1 MLPWPEFAYSRPFAS
16 NSFLPGTPLHRSPGN
31 ITTPFLIL
39 VYIGSVPVH
48 YLFINYPLKNRGH
61 KGVTM
66 SKNITAARRKEI
78 ESIITRWKLQREA
91 IHDGLEESLY
101 SDHALQIEEQ
111 DFPIEEFCESLMD
124 YISTGHFEV
133 YETLLAEGL
142 HESSA
147 ELEANRKILEE
158 IYHSI
163 ETTTDLALSFNDKY
177 KNELVHSSEDASL
190 PKDLIRL
197 DNALTL
203 RFALEDQLLELTR

>member
-1 MLPWPEFAYSRPFAS
+1 M
-16 NSFLPGTPLHRSPGN
+16 N
-31 ITTPFLIL
+31 
-39 VYIGSVPVH
+39 
-48 YLFINYPLKNRGH
+48 
-61 KGVTM
+61 
-66 SKNITAARRKEI
+66 KNITAARRKEI
-78 ESIITRWKLQREA
+78 EGIIARWKEQREA

-133 YETLLAEGL
+133 YEKLL
-142 HESSA
+142 HDSSA
-147 ELEANRKILEE
+147 ELEKNRKVLEE

-177 KNELVHSSEDASL
+177 RNELVHSSEDAAL

-203 RFALEDQLLELTR
+203 RFALEDQLLELTHNQ